1 MERQLAGEAMRFRG
15 VGTMEILVYTANGM
29 YLASYFMKEMLHLRM
44 LTVAAALCLSAYFY
58 FRPEPM
64 MTVVCWNLFFVAL
77 NVFQITRIAMAR
89 SRSKNI
95 RASDPAGRDAV
106 AYG

>member
-1 MERQLAGEAMRFRG
+1 
-15 VGTMEILVYTANGM
+15 MEILVYMANGM

-58 FRPEPM
+58 FQPEPM

-77 NVFQITRIAMAR
+77 NVFQITRIVIAR
-89 SRSKNI
+89 GRLGNN
-95 RASDPAGRDAV
+95 RATGHASRDAV
-106 AYG
+106 VYG

>member
-1 MERQLAGEAMRFRG
+1 
-15 VGTMEILVYTANGM
+15 MEILVYMANGM

-44 LTVAAALCLSAYFY
+44 LTVVAALCLSAYFY

-64 MTVVCWNLFFVAL
+64 ITVVGWNLFFVAL
-77 NVFQITRIAMAR
+77 NVFQIARIVIVQ
-89 SRSKNI
+89 SRSKQI
-95 RASDPAGRDAV
+95 RSSRPAGSDVV

>member
-1 MERQLAGEAMRFRG
+1 
-15 VGTMEILVYTANGM
+15 MEILVYMANGM

-44 LTVAAALCLSAYFY
+44 LTIAAALCLSAYFY
-58 FRPEPM
+58 IRPDPM

-77 NVFQITRIAMAR
+77 NVFQITRIINAR
-89 SRSKNI
+89 SRSKNS
-95 RASDPAGRDAV
+95 RTSRTLKSDVV